1 MNLIANRSWFRWKG
15 LMQNISISGNVA
27 DSVLVFGNNNHVI
40 KIGDVNG
47 GVVNINQAS
56 DKPKYSA
63 RPTPVTIKPRAFPS
77 LLDRENQLETVQQAV
92 TTSSPISMWGQAGVG
107 KTSFIRHLSHVLDA
121 GKFTS
126 GSIYLNA
133 AGLGYED
140 LLQALFDAFFDSA
153 STYKPTTTEILLA
166 LQDIKALVF
175 LDDAQLGANK
185 VTSLLNAIPNSL
197 FLFSST
203 ERSLLGEGE
212 VIQLQGLP
220 ENESLRLFEKEF
232 SHPLNEQERPTAIK
246 ICSALRG
253 HPLQI
258 LQAAALARDSGKPI
272 ENILNRITGETAENK
287 SLVYVGMASLTE
299 QEKQILALLAAAG
312 GNIVSLEHIK
322 GIFKDSGS
330 ESAVQRLTSLGL
342 VQAHSPKF
350 SITDALVASIRSA
363 WDIASWQDILLNYA
377 VQWLSQQPASA
388 LVEESSGLLIH
399 TIKTAGE
406 RKQWREVIQLG
417 RLLEKFMVYYKR
429 WQAWSDILN
438 LILTAAKALN
448 DSKVTAWALHQ
459 LGSRAL
465 YLGYASEAKTFLSQA
480 LNIRQ
485 AIGDKAGAAIT
496 QHNINTLNG
505 IIAPLKGNASG
516 CKKYFGCGCGG
527 AIGLVVLA
535 VMAWIGF
542 NLIPGNTPPT
552 EVIPA
557 RPTITRT
564 GTSSPIPSVTHT
576 DTPTETMTSTETFTP
591 TTTPAPVLLYDF
603 VKEADTAY
611 WYEDGS
617 GEGAVELKFLTEPLD
632 PNPEFYLSNV
642 SDGYGYT
649 GWDYDVPMPGERNKK
664 QVILAYPYYQ
674 YHQIVGEYAP
684 FFDKPHPDAYLEVKV
699 GYKDVPADDPA
710 GVTFRVYLNEE
721 LVFEESSTLEKRPV
735 IYIPSPPVNIFEGV
749 NVFRL
754 EVDGADGVTTQDY
767 PVWAIVK
774 LWEKKP

>member
-1 MNLIANRSWFRWKG
+1 
-15 LMQNISISGNVA
+15 MQNISISGNVA

-77 LLDRENQLETVQQAV
+77 LLDRENELEAIKQAV

-126 GSIYLNA
+126 GTIYLNA

-153 STYKPTTTEILLA
+153 STYKPTTTEILLV
-166 LQDIKALVF
+166 LQGIKALVF
-175 LDDAQLGANK
+175 LDDVQLGANK

-220 ENESLRLFEKEF
+220 ENESLRLFEKEL

-272 ENILNRITGETAENK
+272 ENILNRITSETTENK
-287 SLVYVGMASLTE
+287 SLVYMGMASLTE

-322 GIFKDSGS
+322 GIFKDSSS
-330 ESAVQRLTSLGL
+330 ESAIQRLTSLGL

-363 WDIASWQDILLNYA
+363 WDITSWQDILLNYA
-377 VQWLSQQPASA
+377 VQWLSQQPAAA

-417 RLLEKFMVYYKR
+417 RLLEKFMVLYKR
-429 WQAWSDILN
+429 WQTWSDILN

-480 LNIRQ
+480 LNMRQ

-505 IIAPLKGNASG
+505 IIAPLKGNTSG
-516 CKKYFGCGCGG
+516 CRKYLGYGCGG
-527 AIGLVVLA
+527 SIGLVVLA

-542 NLIPGNTPPT
+542 NLIVPNTPPT
-552 EVIPA
+552 EVTPT

-564 GTSSPIPSVTHT
+564 GTSSPTPSI
-576 DTPTETMTSTETFTP
+576 TPTITPIATLTSTPTPTETFTP
-591 TTTPAPVLLYDF
+591 TATPTPVLLYDF

-617 GEGAVELKFLTEPLD
+617 GEGAVELKFITEPVS

-642 SDGYGYT
+642 SDGYGYA
-649 GWDYDVPMPGERNKK
+649 GWDFNVPMVKEKK
-664 QVILAYPYYQ
+664 KRQVILAYPYFQ
-674 YHQIVGEYAP
+674 YRLVIGEYSP
-684 FFDKPHPDAYLEVKV
+684 YFDKSHPDAYLEVQA
-699 GYKDVPADDPA
+699 GYKDIPADDPA
-710 GVTFRVYLNEE
+710 GATFRIYVNEE
-721 LVFEESSTLEKRPV
+721 LVFEENSTLEKRPV
-735 IYIPSPPVNIFEGV
+735 VYAPRVPVNIFEGI
-749 NVFRL
+749 NFIRL
-754 EVDGADGVTTQDY
+754 EVDARENVTSQDFTL
-767 PVWAIVK
+767 WSIVK
-774 LWEKKP
+774 LWEDG